1 MCGYFLIF
9 AEVGEQSSEQWAHSN
24 YWSQFLPFPP
34 PWPECLLRQER
45 MICCPTAGRLAGTGG
60 ASYYIGRSGGK
71 RGPMQSVRNPQR
83 PLIHLQNLE
92 RNVSTCQQFLSWLK
106 NAGAI
111 SWAESGQ
118 FHCEQR
124 RGKSG
129 WEGGV
134 QNTTFSSHWL
144 GLNCPLCT
152 WIIMPWNDK

>member
-1 MCGYFLIF
+1 
-9 AEVGEQSSEQWAHSN
+9 
-24 YWSQFLPFPP
+24 
-34 PWPECLLRQER
+34 
-45 MICCPTAGRLAGTGG
+45 MICCPTAGRFAGTGG
-60 ASYYIGRSGGK
+60 AFYYVGVVWWEKGT
-71 RGPMQSVRNPQR
+71 MQSVRNPQQ

-129 WEGGV
+129 WGGGPKHH
-134 QNTTFSSHWL
+134 FLISL
-144 GLNCPLCT
+144 T
-152 WIIMPWNDK
+152 WSQLPIVYLDNHAME